1 MTTITMLTLFSN
13 MHVSMLSASGT
24 FVLLFVLITNIKS
37 LWSNFPFA
45 ALPRGRRVLVG
56 NSESFQVRDHDF
68 STIFLIPTVILVN
81 DTPERVDESWYRE
94 KACVGDPSTAL
105 QNPTEVAN
113 FLIEKF
119 DTKEAVPPVLILYTD
134 GGPEHRTTY
143 LSVKIAMICLQKYLD
158 LDKF

>member
-1 MTTITMLTLFSN
+1 M
-13 MHVSMLSASGT
+13 
-24 FVLLFVLITNIKS
+24 
-37 LWSNFPFA
+37 

-56 NSESFQVRDHDF
+56 NNESFQEDNHYF
-68 STIFLIPTVILVN
+68 STISLIPTVILVN
-81 DTPERVDESWYRE
+81 DIPERVDESWYRE

-105 QNPTEVAN
+105 QNATEVAN

-158 LDKF
+158 LDQVLQLHVQHLDIPTEIQRKILL

>member
-1 MTTITMLTLFSN
+1 MLQQRMIRKSHDDDHYANAIFKYAREYA
-13 MHVSMLSASGT
+13 VSIRDICS
-24 FVLLFVLITNIKS
+24 FVCTDN
-37 LWSNFPFA
+37 
-45 ALPRGRRVLVG
+45 RVLVG
-56 NSESFQVRDHDF
+56 NNESFQVRDHDF
-68 STIFLIPTVILVN
+68 STISLIPTVILVN
-81 DTPERVDESWYRE
+81 DTPERVDELWYRE

-105 QNPTEVAN
+105 QNATEVAN